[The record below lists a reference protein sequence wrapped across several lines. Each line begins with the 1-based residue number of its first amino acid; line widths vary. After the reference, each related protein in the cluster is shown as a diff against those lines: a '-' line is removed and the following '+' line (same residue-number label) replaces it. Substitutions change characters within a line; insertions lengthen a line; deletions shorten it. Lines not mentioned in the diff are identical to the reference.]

1 MDSSQM
7 ILSMIV
13 GILLLIFLILR
24 TRIHAFPAMIIVAM
38 LIGTMGG
45 MGLTAT
51 MASLTRGFG
60 GTLGSIGI
68 IIGLGIMM
76 GAVFEASGAAR
87 RMAQTFIRL
96 LGKGREDVALGIT
109 GFVVSIPIFC
119 DSGFVILSPLARA
132 LASNTGKNLVTLGV
146 SLAAGLVITHHLV
159 PPTPGPLAAAEY
171 FGVPLGTMIGWAL
184 LLAIPTAFAAL
195 AYARYIGTKVYRM
208 PTEDGNEFDTNK
220 AEAEA
225 RLGAGGQWLTMSDK
239 EDEELPSTFMAFLPI
254 LLPIILIVLGTVVKA
269 MKMTGPVAEGFV
281 GLGNPVVAVGV
292 GMLATLYGLS
302 MRFSREEI
310 IQLTD
315 RSVNQ
320 AGIILL
326 VTGAGGALGG
336 VLRDSGAARVV
347 AEGIVSMGLPAI
359 LLPMTI
365 ATIVRL
371 IQGSGTVAML
381 TAASIC
387 APMAATMGL
396 NPVLGALACCAGSFV
411 FGYFNDSYFWVVN
424 RLLGVSSVQEQL
436 RVWSVTTTV
445 CWGVSCSLLLIAN
458 MFT

>member
-1 MDSSQM
+1 MDGSSQM
-7 ILSMIV
+7 IISMIV
-13 GILLLIFLILR
+13 GIVLLIFLILR
-24 TRIHAFPAMIIVAM
+24 TRIHAFPAMIIVAA

-51 MASLTRGFG
+51 MASLTKGFG

-76 GAVFEASGAAR
+76 GSVFEASGAAK

-96 LGKGREDVALGIT
+96 LGKGREEVALGIT

-132 LASNTGKNLVTLGV
+132 LARKTGKSLVTLGV

-159 PPTPGPLAAAEY
+159 PPTPGPLATAEY
-171 FGVPLGTMIGWAL
+171 FGVPLGSMIGWSL
-184 LLAIPTAFAAL
+184 LLAIPVAVAAL
-195 AYARYIGTKVYRM
+195 TYAKYIGEKIFRM
-208 PTEDGNEFDTNK
+208 PSEDGSTFYTDRSEVP
-220 AEAEA
+220 
-225 RLGAGGQWLTMSDK
+225 LGAGGEWLKEEESDK
-239 EDEELPSTFMAFLPI
+239 DLPSTFMAFLPI
-254 LLPIILIVLGTVVKA
+254 LLPVLLIVLGTVIKA
-269 MKMTGPVAEGFV
+269 MKFQGNIAELFMS
-281 GLGNPVVAVGV
+281 LGHPVVAVGV

-310 IQLTD
+310 IELTD
-315 RSVNQ
+315 KSVSQ

-336 VLRDSGAARVV
+336 VLRDSGAAKVV

-359 LLPMTI
+359 LLPMAI

-371 IQGSGTVAML
+371 MQGSGTVAML

-396 NPVLGALACCAGSFV
+396 NPVLGALACCSGSFI

-424 RLLGVSSVQEQL
+424 RLLGVSAIQEQL
-436 RVWSVTTTV
+436 RVWSVTTTI
-445 CWGVSCSLLLIAN
+445 CWATSCSILLIAN
-458 MFT
+458 IFV

>member
-1 MDSSQM
+1 MDGSSQM
-7 ILSMIV
+7 IISMIV
-13 GILLLIFLILR
+13 GIVLLIFLILR
-24 TRIHAFPAMIIVAM
+24 TRIHAFPAMIIVAA

-51 MASLTRGFG
+51 MASLTKGFG

-76 GAVFEASGAAR
+76 GSVFEASGAAK

-96 LGKGREDVALGIT
+96 LGKGREEVALGIT

-132 LASNTGKNLVTLGV
+132 LARSTGKSLVTLGV

-159 PPTPGPLAAAEY
+159 PPTPGPLATAEY
-171 FGVPLGTMIGWAL
+171 FGVPLGSMIGWSL
-184 LLAIPTAFAAL
+184 LLAIPVAVAAL
-195 AYARYIGTKVYRM
+195 AYAKYIGGKVYRM
-208 PTEDGNEFDTNK
+208 PTEDGSNFYTNPADVK
-220 AEAEA
+220 
-225 RLGAGGQWLTMSDK
+225 LGAGGEWLAP
-239 EDEELPSTFMAFLPI
+239 EEADEKLPCTFMAFLPI
-254 LLPIILIVLGTVVKA
+254 LLPVLLIVLGTVVKA
-269 MKMTGPVAEGFV
+269 MKLTGGVAELFIS
-281 GLGNPVVAVGV
+281 LGHPVVAVGI

-302 MRFSREEI
+302 MRFSREEV

-315 RSVNQ
+315 KSVSQ

-336 VLRDSGAARVV
+336 VLRDSGAAQIV
-347 AEGIVSMGLPAI
+347 AEGIVSLGMPAI
-359 LLPMTI
+359 LLPMSI

-371 IQGSGTVAML
+371 MQGSGTVAML

-396 NPVLGALACCAGSFV
+396 NPVLGALACCSGSFI

-424 RLLGVSSVQEQL
+424 RLLGVSAVQEQL
-436 RVWSVTTTV
+436 RVWSVTTTI
-445 CWGVSCSLLLIAN
+445 CWAVSCSILLIAN
-458 MFT
+458 IFV